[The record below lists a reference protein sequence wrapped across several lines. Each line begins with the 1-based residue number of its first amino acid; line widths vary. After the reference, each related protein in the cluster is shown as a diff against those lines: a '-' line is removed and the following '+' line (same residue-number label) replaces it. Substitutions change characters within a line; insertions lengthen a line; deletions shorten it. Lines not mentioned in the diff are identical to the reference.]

1 MVVRKETPSAGK
13 ITFSIV
19 KVIVKSNRNDTI
31 YSEISD
37 ELRDFKDDIV
47 QRAIHR
53 TSESDSVREKTNN
66 RPDKRRREHTG
77 AGLVNK
83 KLRFLSR

>member
-13 ITFSIV
+13 INFSIV
-19 KVIVKSNRNDTI
+19 KVIVKLNRNDTI

-37 ELRDFKDDIV
+37 ELSDFKDDIV
-47 QRAIHR
+47 QWAIHR

-77 AGLVNK
+77 GGLVNK

>member
-13 ITFSIV
+13 INFSIV
-19 KVIVKSNRNDTI
+19 KVIVKSNRHDTI

-37 ELRDFKDDIV
+37 ELSDFKNDIV
-47 QRAIHR
+47 QRTIHR
-53 TSESDSVREKTNN
+53 TSESDSVREITDN
-66 RPDKRRREHTG
+66 RPDKQRREHTG
-77 AGLVNK
+77 GGRVNK